1 MCRATSGQLSR
12 GSEVQLTRLCKS
24 TCLQKMLKR
33 ALPTCLQ
40 SVAPIKIKAADLK
53 PTDNFKSEVC
63 SRRSRY
69 WAPRKVCGRPSPMA
83 RLFMARVQRVGS
95 TSSRPT
101 PSSSAIEKLKM
112 LETASPD
119 IKLAEADMLSTTTT
133 SSPTEGARVVRVVAI
148 KNQFCSGTLKT
159 ATPV

>member
-1 MCRATSGQLSR
+1 
-12 GSEVQLTRLCKS
+12 
-24 TCLQKMLKR
+24 MLKI

-53 PTDNFKSEVC
+53 PTDKSEVC

-133 SSPTEGARVVRVVAI
+133 SSPIEGARVVLAVEI
-148 KNQFCSGTLKT
+148 KNQFCSGALKT

>member
-1 MCRATSGQLSR
+1 M
-12 GSEVQLTRLCKS
+12 
-24 TCLQKMLKR
+24 LQKIS
-33 ALPTCLQ
+33 A
-40 SVAPIKIKAADLK
+40 
-53 PTDNFKSEVC
+53 
-63 SRRSRY
+63 
-69 WAPRKVCGRPSPMA
+69 GRPSPMA

-133 SSPTEGARVVRVVAI
+133 SSPIEGARVVLAVEI
-148 KNQFCSGTLKT
+148 KNQFCSGALKT

>member
-1 MCRATSGQLSR
+1 MQLKCI
-12 GSEVQLTRLCKS
+12 CKL
-24 TCLQKMLKR
+24 TCLQRLLKI

-53 PTDNFKSEVC
+53 PTDKSEVC

-95 TSSRPT
+95 RSSRPT

-133 SSPTEGARVVRVVAI
+133 SSPIEGGRVVLAVEI
-148 KNQFCSGTLKT
+148 NGQFYFGALKT
-159 ATPV
+159 STPV

>member
-1 MCRATSGQLSR
+1 M
-12 GSEVQLTRLCKS
+12 QLTRLCKS
-24 TCLQKMLKR
+24 TCLQKMLKI

-53 PTDNFKSEVC
+53 PADKSEVC
-63 SRRSRY
+63 SRRSRH
-69 WAPRKVCGRPSPMA
+69 WAPKKVCGRPSPMA

-95 TSSRPT
+95 RSSLPT

-112 LETASPD
+112 LETASTD
-119 IKLAEADMLSTTTT
+119 IKLAEADMLMTTT

-148 KNQFCSGTLKT
+148 KNQFCSGALKT
-159 ATPV
+159 ATPA